1 MPTRKYSQQ
10 YKQRYRR
17 KSSRKPRRT
26 RRQRPYKTRKHTKN
40 PKYTRRHMNGGEK
53 IAQGTYGCVYNP
65 PLRCKGSDERP
76 PYTISK
82 FLNKRN
88 AEKEYDE
95 YQVMFR
101 IDPLYRFHL
110 GIKDI
115 CVPEEPDP
123 TMNED
128 FREDCSHIWKENT
141 SLEDYRILIEPDGG
155 FEFDDIRHNLSF
167 TRKRPKTSI
176 HAEKW
181 NTLFHGMERM
191 FYGLVKMKK
200 NGYVHQ
206 DIKGD
211 NIVVDSNTFHFNY
224 IDFGMLAERTYII
237 QTILKGQPTKY
248 RFDKLDFFKYYPPEL
263 FVLSNYQ
270 ERYKSLMRLSITQ
283 PENAVR
289 RYEQLKEEYH
299 TRLSTSENKHTKRV
313 REDEV
318 EDLDVPYRRS
328 QFRFPETLDEY
339 LKAYSSSKLNE
350 MLEKWDVFSI
360 GYMMTSLWRT
370 YFKQPF
376 TEDII
381 PSHKKHPFMA
391 LRTMIANMIGLDYRT
406 RASPEEVYAMF
417 REAYQSVFDRLLHP
431 IDPSLRMY
439 PPLLDRGTFSA
450 STTSSSAS
458 SASSGSS
465 SPSASLSIAKR
476 PSRKSH
482 KSRKSHTTPQTSVG
496 KRTKSKKST
505 KLASVSIP
513 VGRIEQPPR
522 QSGKESYKTIHI
534 EERLPQ
540 FSAITKQP
548 STRKPTR
555 KSTRKPTR
563 PTRKSPPMTRNRL
576 RRLGLQLDQY
586 AK

>member
-1 MPTRKYSQQ
+1 MPTRKYRQRYRQQ
-10 YKQRYRR
+10 YRR
-17 KSSRKPRRT
+17 KSSRKSSRNQ
-26 RRQRPYKTRKHTKN
+26 RQPIYKTRKHTKK
-40 PKYTRRHMNGGEK
+40 PRYTKRTRMYGGEK

-65 PLRCKGSDERP
+65 PLRCKGSNERP

-82 FLNKRN
+82 FLTKKK
-88 AEKEYDE
+88 AQEEYDE
-95 YQVMFR
+95 YQEMFR

-110 GIKDI
+110 GIKDM

-128 FREDCSHIWKENT
+128 FREDCKHIWNENT
-141 SLEDYRILIEPDGG
+141 SLDDYRILIEPDGG

-167 TRKRPKTSI
+167 TRKRPKTPI

-211 NIVVDSNTFHFNY
+211 NIVIDPNTFHFNY
-224 IDFGMLAERTYII
+224 IDFGFLAQRTHII
-237 QTILKGQPTKY
+237 QRILKKQPTKY

-283 PENAVR
+283 PENALR

-318 EDLDVPYRRS
+318 EDLDVPHRRS

-350 MLEKWDVFSI
+350 MLEKWDVFSL
-360 GYMMTSLWRT
+360 GYMMTSLWKP

-376 TEDII
+376 TEESI
-381 PSHKKHPFMA
+381 PAYKKHPFMA
-391 LRTMIANMIGLDYRT
+391 LRTLIANMIALEYRT
-406 RASPEEVYAMF
+406 RASPEEAYAMF
-417 REAYQSVFDRLLHP
+417 REAYQTVFDTLLHP
-431 IDPSLRMY
+431 IDPSLRIP

-458 SASSGSS
+458 SGSSASS
-465 SPSASLSIAKR
+465 SPSAPIVKR
-476 PSRKSH
+476 SFH
-482 KSRKSHTTPQTSVG
+482 KSRKSRKSPHASVR
-496 KRTKSKKST
+496 KKAKSKKSNKSM
-505 KLASVSIP
+505 KLPSVSIP
-513 VGRIEQPPR
+513 VGRIEQPTRPPS
-522 QSGKESYKTIHI
+522 QPDKESYKTIRI
-534 EERLPQ
+534 QERLPH

-548 STRKPTR
+548 STRKQTR
-555 KSTRKPTR
+555 NPTRKPTR

-576 RRLGLQLDQY
+576 RRLGLQLDQ
-586 AK
+586 